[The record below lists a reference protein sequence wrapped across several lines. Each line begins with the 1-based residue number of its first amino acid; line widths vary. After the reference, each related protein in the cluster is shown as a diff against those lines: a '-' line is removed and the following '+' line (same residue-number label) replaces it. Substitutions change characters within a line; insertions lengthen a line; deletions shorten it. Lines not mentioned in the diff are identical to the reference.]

1 MCRNTSR
8 ELEKLLKDNADKQEK
23 RKSQVEESK
32 KKANERNN
40 GVRNMFRLCFVLLL
54 FFVFLMKYH
63 LPFFIQ
69 NVLLV
74 VDSVEYLFVI

>member
-1 MCRNTSR
+1 M
-8 ELEKLLKDNADKQEK
+8 
-23 RKSQVEESK
+23 EESK

-54 FFVFLMKYH
+54 FFVFVMKYH
-63 LPFFIQ
+63 LPFFIK

-74 VDSVEYLFVI
+74 VDNVEYLVVIC